1 MDIRQLRYFL
11 TIADEGSITKA
22 AEKLHMSQPPLSQQ
36 LKLLE
41 TELGVQLFERNT
53 RNITLTDVG
62 EALLYRTRQILDLFE
77 LTKNEVMDIHA
88 GLDGTLSIGTV
99 SSAGATFLP
108 NIMQRFHQMY
118 PRVNFEILDED
129 SDKIMEMLTHG
140 MIDLGII
147 RTPFAQN
154 EFEHLTLPSVPF
166 SIACENVFW
175 ELESE
180 EIELSD
186 LGDKPLIVQLR
197 YEKDINTAFNVLGV
211 KPKILCKSNDVRTIL
226 SWANSGLGVALV
238 PSDCRFLLP
247 ISNLHYIN
255 LKDSFLN
262 VGTAIIWSKKHYLK
276 TIAKHF
282 IKLFEAYG

>member
-41 TELGVQLFERNT
+41 TELGTQLFERNT

>member
-166 SIACENVFW
+166 S
-175 ELESE
+175 S
-180 EIELSD
+180 
-186 LGDKPLIVQLR
+186 R
-197 YEKDINTAFNVLGV
+197 Y
-211 KPKILCKSNDVRTIL
+211 S
-226 SWANSGLGVALV
+226 LV
-238 PSDCRFLLP
+238 
-247 ISNLHYIN
+247 
-255 LKDSFLN
+255 
-262 VGTAIIWSKKHYLK
+262 
-276 TIAKHF
+276 
-282 IKLFEAYG
+282 

>member
-11 TIADEGSITKA
+11 TIADEGSISKA
-22 AEKLHMSQPPLSQQ
+22 AKKLHMSQPPLSQQ

-41 TELGVQLFERNT
+41 TELGVQLLERNT
-53 RNITLTDVG
+53 RNITLTNVG

-77 LTKNEVMDIHA
+77 LTKNEVMDIHE

-99 SSAGATFLP
+99 SSVGATFLP

-147 RTPFAQN
+147 RTPFNQN
-154 EFEHLTLPSVPF
+154 EFEHLALPSVPF
-166 SIACENVFW
+166 SVASDHVFW
-175 ELESE
+175 ELEGN

-186 LGDKPLIVQLR
+186 LENKPLLVQRR
-197 YEKDINTAFNVLGV
+197 YEKEIYSAFNAVGI
-211 KPKILCKSNDVRTIL
+211 KPRILCKSNDVRTIL

-247 ISNLHYIN
+247 VSNLHYIN
-255 LKDSFLN
+255 LKDSFLK
-262 VGTAIIWSKKHYLK
+262 VGTAIIWSNKHYLK
-276 TIAKHF
+276 KIARHF
-282 IKLFEAYG
+282 IELFEV

>member
-41 TELGVQLFERNT
+41 TELGVQLFERDT

>member
-11 TIADEGSITKA
+11 TIADEGSISKA

-53 RNITLTDVG
+53 RNITLTNVG
-62 EALLYRTRQILDLFE
+62 EALFHRTRQILDLVE
-77 LTKNEVMDIHA
+77 LTKNEAMDIHE

-108 NIMQRFHQMY
+108 NIIQRFHKMY

-129 SDKIMEMLTHG
+129 SDKIIGMLMHG

-147 RTPFAQN
+147 RTPFTQN
-154 EFEHLTLPSVPF
+154 EFEHLALPSVPF
-166 SIACENVFW
+166 SVASDNVFW
-175 ELESE
+175 EPEGK

-186 LGDKPLIVQLR
+186 LADKPLLVQRR
-197 YEKDINTAFNVLGV
+197 YEKDIYNAFNVLGV
-211 KPKILCKSNDVRTIL
+211 KPRILCKSNDVRTIL
-226 SWANSGLGVALV
+226 SWANSGLGIALV

-247 ISNLHYIN
+247 VSNLHYVN
-255 LKDSFLN
+255 LKDSFRN
-262 VGTAIIWSKKHYLK
+262 VETVIIWSKKHYLK
-276 TIAKHF
+276 ATARHF
-282 IKLFEAYG
+282 IELFEA

>member
-41 TELGVQLFERNT
+41 TELGTQLFERNT
-53 RNITLTDVG
+53 RNITLTNVG

-247 ISNLHYIN
+247 VSNLHYIN

>member
-180 EIELSD
+180 GIELSD

>member
-247 ISNLHYIN
+247 VSNLHYIN

>member
-11 TIADEGSITKA
+11 TIADEGNISKA

-41 TELGVQLFERNT
+41 TELGVQLMERNT
-53 RNITLTDVG
+53 RNITLTNVG

-77 LTKNEVMDIHA
+77 FTKNEVIDIHE

-99 SSAGATFLP
+99 SSVGATFLP
-108 NIMQRFHQMY
+108 NIMQRFRKMY

-129 SDKIMEMLTHG
+129 SEKIMEMLTHG

-147 RTPFAQN
+147 RTPFTQN
-154 EFEHLTLPSVPF
+154 EFEHLALPSVPF
-166 SIACENVFW
+166 SVASDNVFW
-175 ELESE
+175 ELEGK

-186 LGDKPLIVQLR
+186 LADKPLLVQRR
-197 YEKDINTAFNVLGV
+197 YEKDIFSAFNALGV
-211 KPKILCKSNDVRTIL
+211 KPRILCKSNDVRTIL
-226 SWANSGLGVALV
+226 SWANSGLGIALV

-247 ISNLHYIN
+247 VSNLHYIN

-262 VGTAIIWSKKHYLK
+262 VGTVIIWSNKHYLK

-282 IKLFEAYG
+282 IELFEA

>member
-1 MDIRQLRYFL
+1 
-11 TIADEGSITKA
+11 
-22 AEKLHMSQPPLSQQ
+22 MSQPPLSQQ

-53 RNITLTDVG
+53 RKITLTNVG

-77 LTKNEVMDIHA
+77 LTKNEVMDINE

-108 NIMQRFHQMY
+108 DIMQRFHQKY
-118 PRVNFEILDED
+118 PRVKFEILDED

-147 RTPFAQN
+147 RTPFNQN
-154 EFEHLTLPSVPF
+154 GFEYIELSSVPF
-166 SIACENVFW
+166 SIASNDVFW
-175 ELESE
+175 ALESE
-180 EIELSD
+180 EIDLSV
-186 LGDKPLIVQLR
+186 LADKPLLVQRR
-197 YEKDINTAFNVLGV
+197 YEKDIYTAFNAFGV

-226 SWANSGLGVALV
+226 SWADSGFGIALV

-247 ISNLHYIN
+247 ASSLNYIN

-262 VGTAIIWSKKHYLK
+262 IGTAIIWSNKQYLK
-276 TIAKHF
+276 KLARHF
-282 IKLFEAYG
+282 IEFFKA